1 MMSEI
6 KRRPC
11 PYVGPRALEEGE
23 PIFGREREV
32 RQLFQLL
39 TARRIVLLHSPSG
52 AGKTSLVQA
61 GLIPKLRADSFHVLP
76 VAHLNK
82 PISEELQEDE
92 RYNRYRQSLLLTIE
106 EQQEERPNDDFLGV
120 SISDYLASQR
130 EDEEEPELL
139 ALIIDQFEQVLTL
152 DPTDAEAKQAFFM
165 DLGRA
170 LRDPRLWA
178 LFVIREDYLGALE
191 PYVRA
196 IPSRLAHTF
205 HLDLLRHETAGKA
218 IREPAAALGV
228 DFTAQA
234 VEHLIDDLRQ
244 IQVQNAD
251 GSIVER
257 PGLYV
262 EPVQLQVT
270 CRRLWKRLPASKAEI
285 TVDDVRDLG
294 DVDQALAGYYADCIR
309 EVVNEPDTEVGERA
323 IRQWVQS
330 NLISRDGVRLPVL
343 MGSGKTA
350 GLDNDVMRR
359 LQDAHLLRADQ
370 RAGLTW
376 YELAHDRLVK
386 PIRRNNHTWFKANL
400 RLLQRQSERWQNE
413 ERAGYLLL
421 RGEELA
427 QEEEWAAQHEDEL
440 TALDRAFLEASLNE
454 RTRRRQERAAQEE
467 KWRLAQKLA
476 DEQRERAETER
487 QKAIIQ
493 AQLERRN
500 QRWVLLASIFV
511 VVLIVAVAMF
521 ITERARTAEA
531 LAEAESLSAEL
542 RAVTAE
548 GALARQNLDS
558 AAAQATSEQDV
569 VRLYTVDESSLALAE
584 AAASATAVSIQANA
598 IQAVVT
604 ATSQAHA
611 PQGTATAVAATLVA
625 ANATATFAATE
636 ATATPEISPTA
647 GEVLAEE
654 AAPILETATPTGR
667 TLIERLDQLAF
678 VSDRGDEGDSLYLAG
693 VTPSQTL
700 TNLARISVTDGYD
713 WWPTWCNEAT
723 LLFERGDDPWNT
735 QRMQIMQVR
744 LYADGR
750 SVVTEPTVVDIPTD
764 LVMSGSPSCAPEASR
779 LAFSGRPE
787 GAASNDFRIYTTL
800 RGRPS
805 LLGSDGY
812 SLGGHVGW
820 SPDGEEV
827 VFMHYRR
834 DDGRFHIYH
843 VDLDRP
849 DEFHDVTAGV
859 NGNCKYP
866 AWSPV
871 SDQIAFVCSTGS
883 GADRQ
888 WSLHVHSLEDGAAA
902 QSAVVSELHTGSE
915 LDEARQVVR
924 HAITPS
930 WSPDGQWIA
939 YSSDIDG
946 DWDIYLYPVD
956 GGERINLTADLE
968 SDEFHPRWGP

>member
-1 MMSEI
+1 MSERN
-6 KRRPC
+6 RRAC
-11 PYVGPRALEEGE
+11 PYVGPRALREGE
-23 PIFGREREV
+23 RIFGRAREE

-39 TARRIVLLHSPSG
+39 VARRIALLHSPSG

-61 GLIPKLRADSFHVLP
+61 GLLPKLRADGFHVLP
-76 VAHLNK
+76 VARLNK
-82 PISEELQEDE
+82 PLPGQVVQDE
-92 RYNRYRQSLLLTIE
+92 RYNRYRHSLLLSIE
-106 EQQEERPNDDFLGV
+106 EQQEAQPDDDLLGV
-120 SISDYLASQR
+120 SISDYLAAR
-130 EDEEEPELL
+130 HGDNEEPVLL

-152 DPTDAEAKQAFFM
+152 DPTDAQAKEAFFR

-170 LRDPRLWA
+170 LRNPRLWT

-191 PYVRA
+191 PYARA
-196 IPSRLAHTF
+196 IPTHLAHTYR
-205 HLDLLRHETAGKA
+205 LDLLNHEAASEA
-218 IREPAAALGV
+218 IREPAAERKV
-228 DFTAQA
+228 TFTDEA
-234 VEHLIDDLRQ
+234 VEYLVDDLRQ
-244 IQVQNAD
+244 IQVQKPD
-251 GSIVER
+251 GAIVEQ

-262 EPVQLQVT
+262 EPVQLQVI

-285 TVDDVRDLG
+285 TVEDVKRAG
-294 DVDQALAGYYADCIR
+294 DVDRALAGYYADCIG
-309 EVVNEPDTEVGERA
+309 EVLNHPDTNSDERT

-343 MGSGKTA
+343 MGSGKTE
-350 GLDNDVMRR
+350 GLDNDVLRR

-386 PIRRNNHTWFKANL
+386 PIRKDNHTWFKVNL

-413 ERAGYLLL
+413 DRADYLLL
-421 RGEELA
+421 HGEELA
-427 QEEEWAAQHEDEL
+427 GEEEWAAQHEDEL
-440 TALDRAFLEASLNE
+440 TDLDRAFLDASLNE
-454 RTRRRQERAAQEE
+454 RSRRRQERAAQEE

-487 QKAIIQ
+487 QKAIIK
-493 AQLERRN
+493 AELERRN
-500 QRWVLLASIFV
+500 RQRTILSSIVIVLLILSIALEV
-511 VVLIVAVAMF
+511 
-521 ITERARTAEA
+521 TRRARV
-531 LAEAESLSAEL
+531 AEAEAEAKSQTVL
-542 RAVTAE
+542 EGQLERSKAEEELNNAASQATAE
-548 GALARQNLDS
+548 QS
-558 AAAQATSEQDV
+558 M
-569 VRLYTVDESSLALAE
+569 VRLYTIDESSLAVTD
-584 AAASATAVSIQANA
+584 AAASATAVSASADATLAAINA
-598 IQAVVT
+598 T
-604 ATSQAHA
+604 AQVDA
-611 PQGTATAVAATLVA
+611 PETTATAAAEALMMANAAATI
-625 ANATATFAATE
+625 AATE
-636 ATATPEISPTA
+636 P
-647 GEVLAEE
+647 
-654 AAPILETATPTGR
+654 TATPTPEEIAAEEGPPTEEATPSPR
-667 TLIERLDQLAF
+667 ILSERLDQLAF

-693 VTPSQTL
+693 VTASQTI

-723 LLFERGDDPWNT
+723 ILFERGDDPWNT

-750 SVVTEPTVVDIPTD
+750 SAVTEPTIVDIPTN
-764 LVMSGSPSCAPEASR
+764 LVMSGSPSCAPQASR
-779 LAFSGRPE
+779 LAFSGRPR
-787 GAASNDFRIYTTL
+787 GAASNDFGIYTTF

-805 LLGSDGY
+805 RLGSDGY

-843 VDLDRP
+843 LNLDRP
-849 DEFHDVTAGV
+849 NEFNDLTADMDA
-859 NGNCKYP
+859 NCKYP

-871 SDQIAFVCSTGS
+871 SNQIAFACSTGS
-883 GADRQ
+883 GEDRQ
-888 WSLHVHSLEDGAAA
+888 WSLHVLSLEDGSPA
-902 QSAVVSELHTGSE
+902 QSAVVSGLHTGSE

-939 YSSDIDG
+939 YSSDRDG
-946 DWDIYLYPVD
+946 DWDIYLYPLD
-956 GGERINLTADLE
+956 GGESINLTADLE